1 LPNLQQNLT
10 GDSTEHYY
18 IPFVRDSQNFVN
30 AAMIITATPTDTS
43 FSYRV
48 DCDYRQLANSTTSV
62 HDDAEYLA
70 IFFMFMDKRVFGYH
84 KFAIKDSNLF
94 KENGNKATKIEL
106 TAAAANSTNGNLW
119 EYVEF
124 CQDVYLSSTNC
135 NLSIPNCPL
144 HTTYSTFTYCWGEW
158 IETGSGGGGGTT
170 TTGGGG
176 SGGSPIPPSS
186 CQGGGGTGGGWTYIP
201 SDEDPIIDVISSP
214 HAPVYP
220 DISDNEPQVSLQSL
234 FNCFTQIP
242 NAGATF
248 SIKLC
253 VDLPV
258 NGVWNAPFNLTGKSP
273 GHTFLTLTKTNGTQ
287 TISQSVGFY
296 PMVTGINPLN
306 PTAPGGFKNNGDPNH
321 EYNAGIN
328 AYNVS
333 EAQFSMVMNNLLSHE
348 NDTYNIFNNNCTTIA
363 INAFNLII
371 TPPINV
377 EPFNV
382 QLPTN
387 PTSIPCY
394 FMQSPQKLYKAIES
408 FQPGFG
414 LYKEFSVTYDSP
426 LSTNI
431 CP

>member
-1 LPNLQQNLT
+1 MS
-10 GDSTEHYY
+10 ST
-18 IPFVRDSQNFVN
+18 
-30 AAMIITATPTDTS
+30 
-43 FSYRV
+43 FSKQTHRHGKLRINCTFKHV
-48 DCDYRQLANSTTSV
+48 TTSPYNDFINV
-62 HDDAEYLA
+62 
-70 IFFMFMDKRVFGYH
+70 KRLG
-84 KFAIKDSNLF
+84 
-94 KENGNKATKIEL
+94 KETRLER
-106 TAAAANSTNGNLW
+106 
-119 EYVEF
+119 
-124 CQDVYLSSTNC
+124 
-135 NLSIPNCPL
+135 
-144 HTTYSTFTYCWGEW
+144 
-158 IETGSGGGGGTT
+158 
-170 TTGGGG
+170 
-176 SGGSPIPPSS
+176 
-186 CQGGGGTGGGWTYIP
+186 
-201 SDEDPIIDVISSP
+201 
-214 HAPVYP
+214 
-220 DISDNEPQVSLQSL
+220 
-234 FNCFTQIP
+234 
-242 NAGATF
+242 
-248 SIKLC
+248 
-253 VDLPV
+253 
-258 NGVWNAPFNLTGKSP
+258 
-273 GHTFLTLTKTNGTQ
+273 NGTQ

-296 PMVTGINPLN
+296 PIGPGGNPLN
-306 PTAPGGFKNNGDPNH
+306 PTATGGFKNNGDPNH